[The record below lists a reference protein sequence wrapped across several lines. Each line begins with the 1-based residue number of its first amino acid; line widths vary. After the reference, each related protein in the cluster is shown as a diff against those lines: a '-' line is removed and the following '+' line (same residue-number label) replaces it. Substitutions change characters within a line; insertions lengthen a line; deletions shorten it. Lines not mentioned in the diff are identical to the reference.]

1 MEIWFWIIGI
11 LAAVT
16 IIAMV
21 VERRRGSTGE
31 SRAYDRPGTHAPP
44 SSKRSDTNLGG
55 GGDGGGG

>member
-1 MEIWFWIIGI
+1 MEIWLWIIGI

-21 VERRRGSTGE
+21 VERRRGSTGA
-31 SRAYDRPGTHAPP
+31 SRAYDRPGTQGPPP
-44 SSKRSDTNLGG
+44 SANTRFGGG